1 MILIG
6 DGFYSF
12 VLEKG
17 GDIGYIETLA
27 RLGIPFFLTSIF
39 FLLRIVFKV
48 LSLIN
53 KNTKKYFLE
62 RHIPYLQ
69 FSITIIILI
78 LVYEIHYSIW
88 VSKSILP
95 ILFFGIAMYQR
106 LIISINF
113 RKKVDEHNFH
123 KIN

>member
-1 MILIG
+1 MTMIG
-6 DGFYSF
+6 DGFYGY
-12 VLEKG
+12 VYEKG

-39 FLLRIVFKV
+39 FLLRIVFKA
-48 LSLIN
+48 LRLIN

-62 RHIPYLQ
+62 SHIPYLQ

-78 LVYEIHYSIW
+78 LVYEIHYSNW
-88 VSKSILP
+88 VSKAILP

-106 LIISINF
+106 LIISLNF
-113 RKKVDEHNFH
+113 RKKVDEHNFY
-123 KIN
+123 KNN